1 MRRLNGNKNEYGPID
16 LLLFNPPYVRDP
28 EGKPAAAAV
37 TKPTKIS
44 GSNTTSYGYQE
55 ELDCSVLADAAWLG
69 GGPDGADVLR
79 R

>member
-1 MRRLNGNKNEYGPID
+1 MRWPYTKENNFYGPVD

-28 EGKPAAAAV
+28 EGKPAAAV
-37 TKPTKIS
+37 VNSYTKMSNAIAS
-44 GSNTTSYGYQE
+44 GDEYNE
-55 ELDCSVLADAAWLG
+55 DCSLLADAAWLG